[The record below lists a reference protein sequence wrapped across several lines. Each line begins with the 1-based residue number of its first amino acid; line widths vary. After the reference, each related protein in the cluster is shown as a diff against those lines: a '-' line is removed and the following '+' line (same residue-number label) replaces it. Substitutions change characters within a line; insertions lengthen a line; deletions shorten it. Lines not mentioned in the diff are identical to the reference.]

1 MSVKLED
8 RPIEQVLEETVD
20 KLIINYSHAIIS
32 AEAFERR
39 LDDAMKSESH
49 QQLIDLVADLPL
61 EADESYDAK
70 KERSFS
76 LNYQSASDSNEEK
89 LFSIIGSNSREG
101 QWVVPKKLNIVGVL
115 GSTRLDFSDAI
126 FQHQNIEVK
135 IASILSSVEIF
146 VPEHVNVTLRMFDII
161 GSSENDVPNM
171 AGKQAPRIT
180 ITGYSV
186 LGSLEVSVKRTMKEK
201 FVAFAN
207 GLREALGFQTQPNKN
222 SDS

>member
-8 RPIEQVLEETVD
+8 RPIEQVREETVD

-76 LNYQSASDSNEEK
+76 LNYQSASDSNEE
-89 LFSIIGSNSREG
+89 IGRASCRER
-101 QWVVPKKLNIVGVL
+101 V
-115 GSTRLDFSDAI
+115 
-126 FQHQNIEVK
+126 
-135 IASILSSVEIF
+135 
-146 VPEHVNVTLRMFDII
+146 
-161 GSSENDVPNM
+161 
-171 AGKQAPRIT
+171 
-180 ITGYSV
+180 
-186 LGSLEVSVKRTMKEK
+186 
-201 FVAFAN
+201 
-207 GLREALGFQTQPNKN
+207 
-222 SDS
+222 